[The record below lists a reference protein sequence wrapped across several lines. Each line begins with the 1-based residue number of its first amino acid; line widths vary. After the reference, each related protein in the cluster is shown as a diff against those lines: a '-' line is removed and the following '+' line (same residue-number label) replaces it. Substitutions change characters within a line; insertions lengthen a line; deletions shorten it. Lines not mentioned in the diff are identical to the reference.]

1 MTNARVNYDQI
12 ASTYNQRYD
21 VHDFVGIA
29 AALRSLT
36 QDIAPERILEVGC
49 GTGRWLAEL
58 QPVARQ
64 AYGLD
69 LSLGMLQQARQRP
82 ESLSLLC
89 GHASHLP
96 FPDAVFDLVYCVNA
110 FHHFPQ
116 PRVFIA
122 EARRLLRPG
131 GALAI
136 LGMDPHCGPARW
148 YVYDYFVGTYETDL
162 RRFSSSGTIL
172 DWMVAADF
180 DRVEWRVAEHIVHQ
194 HVGRAVL
201 EDPILQKHGTS
212 QLALLTDKDYAVGI
226 GRIEAA
232 LAEAEA
238 TGKTLKFP
246 VDICLTMIAGRVPLN
261 P

>member
-64 AYGLD
+64 AYGMD

-131 GALAI
+131 SLVR
-136 LGMDPHCGPARW
+136 LRL
-148 YVYDYFVGTYETDL
+148 FRRDL
-162 RRFSSSGTIL
+162 
-172 DWMVAADF
+172 
-180 DRVEWRVAEHIVHQ
+180 
-194 HVGRAVL
+194 
-201 EDPILQKHGTS
+201 
-212 QLALLTDKDYAVGI
+212 
-226 GRIEAA
+226 
-232 LAEAEA
+232 
-238 TGKTLKFP
+238 
-246 VDICLTMIAGRVPLN
+246 
-261 P
+261 

>member
-12 ASTYNQRYD
+12 ASTYNQRYV
-21 VHDFVGIA
+21 VHDFAGIA
-29 AALRSLT
+29 AALRSLV

-58 QPVARQ
+58 QPVAWQ
-64 AYGLD
+64 AYGMD
-69 LSLGMLQQARQRP
+69 LSLGMLHQARQRP
-82 ESLSLLC
+82 EPFSLIC

-96 FPDAVFDLVYCVNA
+96 FPDATFDLIFCVNA

-116 PRVFIA
+116 PRVFVS

-136 LGMDPHCGPARW
+136 LGMDPHCGLARW
-148 YVYDYFVGTYETDL
+148 YVYDYFVGSYETDL

-172 DWMVAADF
+172 DWMVSVGFA
-180 DRVEWRVAEHIVHQ
+180 RVEWRVVEHIVHQ

-212 QLALLTDKDYAVGI
+212 QLALLTDEEYAAGM
-226 GRIEAA
+226 GRIKAA
-232 LAEAEA
+232 LTEAEA

-246 VDICLTMIAGRVPLN
+246 VDICLTMIAGRAPLN

>member
-1 MTNARVNYDQI
+1 MTDARVNYDQI
-12 ASTYNQRYD
+12 APTYNQRYT
-21 VHDFVGIA
+21 VSQFEGIA

-36 QDIAPERILEVGC
+36 QDDGAERVLEVGC

-58 QPVARQ
+58 HPVAQ
-64 AYGLD
+64 QVYGMD

-82 ESLSLLC
+82 ESLSLIC

-96 FPDAVFDLVYCVNA
+96 FPNAVFDLIFCVNA

-116 PRVFIA
+116 PRAFIS

-131 GALAI
+131 GALAVM
-136 LGMDPHCGPARW
+136 GMDPHAGRDRW
-148 YVYDYFVGTYETDL
+148 YLYDYFAGTQETDL

-172 DWMVAADF
+172 DWMVAAGF
-180 DRVEWRVAEHIVHQ
+180 ARVEWRVVEHLVGQ

-212 QLALLTDKDYAVGI
+212 QLALLTDEAYTVGI
-226 GRIEAA
+226 GRIDAALSEAA
-232 LAEAEA
+232 A
-238 TGKTLKFP
+238 TGKTLAFP
-246 VDICLTMIAGRVPLN
+246 VDISLTMVTGRV
-261 P
+261 